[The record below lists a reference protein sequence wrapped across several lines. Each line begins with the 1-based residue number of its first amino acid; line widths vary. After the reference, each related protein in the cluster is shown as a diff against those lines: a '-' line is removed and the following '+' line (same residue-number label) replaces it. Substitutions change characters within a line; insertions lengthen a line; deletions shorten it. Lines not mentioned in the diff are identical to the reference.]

1 MTKFRRIRSK
11 ALFPIVEVTVP
22 SVLLTKARVTVL
34 ALASRGFQYIG
45 DMRRWARSSQVLQQ
59 KMEDIRLTNVWTSVW
74 ALNNTTF
81 SDSAVSG
88 LVFQGTM
95 SVGSYNPPYPTDYVA
110 RVTISV
116 TWTNSAHKV
125 LTNRIS
131 SLICLNGLDKYI
143 F

>member
-1 MTKFRRIRSK
+1 M
-11 ALFPIVEVTVP
+11 EVMVA
-22 SVLLTKARVTVL
+22 SVLLSMALVTVL

-45 DMRRWARSSQVLQQ
+45 DMRRYARSSQVIQQ
-59 KMEDIRLTNVWTSVW
+59 KMEDIRLTNVWSSIW

-81 SDSAVSG
+81 SDSTVSG
-88 LVFQGTM
+88 LVYKGTI
-95 SVGSYNPPYPTDYVA
+95 VIGSYNPPYPTDYVA

-116 TWTNSAHKV
+116 TWTNSARMV
-125 LTNRIS
+125 LTNRLS